1 MTHTRKHKKAA
12 MTIPQLRKAFD
23 HIEAITSSIVT
34 RERDPVKRRK
44 AFQAEWMKVFHRSVD
59 DKSAD
64 AYLQFESKKTKKT
77 LKARRGA
84 QRGGDG
90 LSGAP
95 LDYSTRPGIYGVY
108 GEFPEYI
115 SGGFATMGNAT
126 NTMAIQARCNS
137 PQQAAAFPPPY
148 TGFGAASLAQKGG
161 KQSKKSRKGK
171 KGKTR
176 KMRGGATWGEFA
188 SAMTLRPLTA
198 SAPPSQLHTALMD
211 WRGGEPL
218 PSSLAN
224 TGSPAYQ
231 HLKPMTQV
239 ATVGAI
245 TRDLGSE
252 I

>member
-12 MTIPQLRKAFD
+12 MSIPQLRKAFD
-23 HIEAITSSIVT
+23 HIESVTASIVT

-44 AFQAEWMKVFHRSVD
+44 AFQAEWMKVFHRAVD

-64 AYLQFESKKTKKT
+64 AYLQFESKKKKT
-77 LKARRGA
+77 LKGRKG
-84 QRGGDG
+84 QRGGADLG
-90 LSGAP
+90 GAP

-108 GEFPEYI
+108 GEFPQYI

-126 NTMAIQARCNS
+126 NTMGIQARCNS
-137 PQQAAAFPPPY
+137 AEQAAAFPPPY

-198 SAPPSQLHTALMD
+198 SAPPSQLHTALME
-211 WRGGEPL
+211 WRGGEPM

-231 HLKPMTQV
+231 SLKPMTTV
-239 ATVGAI
+239 ATAGAI

-252 I
+252 L